1 MKKLL
6 EIAELGAPVLRR
18 RAQEVDNF
26 NDDVF
31 MLIENMKFTVA
42 QVDGVGL
49 AAPQVFKSKRIFIIA
64 SQPNERYP
72 HAPIIKPT
80 AVINPIIKFMSEEKV
95 KEWEGCLSI
104 PGIRGLVPRSKKVS
118 IEYENLDGELIQKV
132 FTDFAARIIQH
143 EFDHLEGIVF
153 LDRLESNKDLVTER
167 EYQKIITAK

>member
-1 MKKLL
+1 
-6 EIAELGAPVLRR
+6 
-18 RAQEVDNF
+18 
-26 NDDVF
+26 
-31 MLIENMKFTVA
+31 
-42 QVDGVGL
+42 
-49 AAPQVFKSKRIFIIA
+49 
-64 SQPNERYP
+64 
-72 HAPIIKPT
+72 
-80 AVINPIIKFMSEEKV
+80 MSEEKV

>member
-1 MKKLL
+1 MGKLL

-18 RAQEVDNF
+18 KASKVEKL
-26 NDDVF
+26 NDDLF
-31 MLIENMKFTVA
+31 TLIENMKFTVA
-42 QVDGVGL
+42 QVNGVGL
-49 AAPQVFKSKRIFIIA
+49 AAPQVFKSKQIFIIA

-80 AVINPIIKFMSEEKV
+80 AVINPTIKFMSEEKV

-104 PGIRGLVPRSKKVS
+104 PGIRGLVPRSKKVYV
-118 IEYENLDGELIQKV
+118 EYENIEGDIVLNE

-153 LDRLESNKDLVTER
+153 LDRLESNIDLITER
-167 EYQKIITAK
+167 EYQYIFASD

>member
-72 HAPIIKPT
+72 MH
-80 AVINPIIKFMSEEKV
+80 
-95 KEWEGCLSI
+95 
-104 PGIRGLVPRSKKVS
+104 
-118 IEYENLDGELIQKV
+118 Q
-132 FTDFAARIIQH
+132 
-143 EFDHLEGIVF
+143 
-153 LDRLESNKDLVTER
+153 
-167 EYQKIITAK
+167 